1 MDFSPPPTRRRATES
16 IVPMI
21 NVVFLLLIFFLM
33 SASIAPPEPFEVSV
47 PSAEATQLEKADP
60 DTFYV
65 SAKGDYGYAGAR
77 DQAALAALSRH
88 PTGTILTLRV
98 DANLPASE
106 LAQLLPKIA
115 AAGVTSTQLVT
126 GDK

>member
-1 MDFSPPPTRRRATES
+1 MDFSPPRLRRSKTES

-33 SASIAPPEPFEVSV
+33 SASIAPPEPFDVNV
-47 PSAEATQLEKADP
+47 PKAEATLLENPDP

-65 SAKGDYGYAGAR
+65 SASGELGYAGAR
-77 DQAALAALSRH
+77 DGEAIAALSQH
-88 PTGTILTLRV
+88 PQGAALTLRV
-98 DANLPASE
+98 DENLPATE
-106 LAQLLPKIA
+106 LARLLPQLTS
-115 AAGVTSTQLVT
+115 AGITSTQLVT